1 MAVQER
7 TRYRISGSLFL
18 IALVVIIVPMF
29 FDGETTSIEPI
40 PPAPQVQPM
49 RQLPAYE
56 DVVPSSDVVARV
68 QALSDEVDE
77 DGFSTSTKERFGEPI
92 LLTSSSE
99 TEVWAVQAAS
109 FAKVENARNFR
120 QRLRDAGLEAFV
132 SSAKNSSGT
141 IMHRV
146 AVGPLLKHADAKTL
160 QDKISQEFDV
170 SPQIVEMIP

>member
-1 MAVQER
+1 M
-7 TRYRISGSLFL
+7 L
-18 IALVVIIVPMF
+18 

-40 PPAPQVQPM
+40 PPAPASQPVK
-49 RQLPAYE
+49 QLPAYE

-68 QALSDEVDE
+68 EALSAEVDE

-92 LLTSSSE
+92 LLTTSSE

-109 FAKVENARNFR
+109 FAKVDNARNFR
-120 QRLRDAGLEAFV
+120 QQLRDAGFEAFV

-141 IMHRV
+141 VMHRV
-146 AVGPLLKHADAKTL
+146 AVGPLLKRADA
-160 QDKISQEFDV
+160 DAISEQVGARFEV